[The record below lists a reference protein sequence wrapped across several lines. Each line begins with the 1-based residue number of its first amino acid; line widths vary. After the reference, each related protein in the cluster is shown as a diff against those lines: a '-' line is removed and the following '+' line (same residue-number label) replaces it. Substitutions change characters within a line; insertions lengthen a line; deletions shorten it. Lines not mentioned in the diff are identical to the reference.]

1 MKDKRHIQSFNEH
14 QENLNSELSKETS
27 SSISDVRSSKTPE
40 DRLEEYVDNILED
53 LDRVSKMEDINKIK
67 QELGAIHNMI
77 INDRHY
83 VFNPERVGR

>member
-1 MKDKRHIQSFNEH
+1 MRDKRHIQSFNEH
-14 QENLNSELSKETS
+14 QENLN
-27 SSISDVRSSKTPE
+27 ISDVRSSKTPE
-40 DRLEEYVDNILED
+40 DRLEEYVNNILED
-53 LDRVSKMEDINKIK
+53 LDRVSKIEDINKIK